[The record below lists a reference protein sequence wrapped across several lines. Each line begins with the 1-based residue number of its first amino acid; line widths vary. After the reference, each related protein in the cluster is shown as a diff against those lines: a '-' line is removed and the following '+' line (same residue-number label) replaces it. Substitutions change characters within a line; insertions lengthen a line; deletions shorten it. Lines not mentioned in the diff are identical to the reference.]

1 MGLLKSKPKMPIEEF
16 CKSFYDSQIFLVNK
30 DYWAFTLDSLKQQI
44 TEADQS
50 FSSVDTDLFWHEWT
64 ALRMVLFTSAFTIR
78 VKLKLEYMVREVIF
92 TKRYLEQIQRG
103 DLWFTL
109 LDYNDVID
117 HSVFMKADGQ
127 SAEKDSAWNRGRFA
141 FLVEPRDANMDSRWA
156 RGRVTFM
163 NSYRFGLFKEWI
175 KNNAV
180 DPQSLT
186 DEEKEKSQC
195 LSIALKGVGADIRQ
209 ADCVG
214 VKLLASR
221 LMHSL
226 GFVNN
231 LNAKA
236 KFIIAS
242 FVFGLY
248 TGVENHLKSVTLQ

>member
-1 MGLLKSKPKMPIEEF
+1 MGLLKSKPKMSIEEF

-30 DYWAFTLDSLKQQI
+30 DFWTFTLDSLRQQI
-44 TEADQS
+44 TKADQS
-50 FSSVDTDLFWHEWT
+50 FSSVDTDSFWHEWT
-64 ALRMVLFTSAFTIR
+64 ALRMALFMSAFTIR
-78 VKLKLEYMVREVIF
+78 VKLKLEYMVREVVF
-92 TKRYLEQIQRG
+92 TKRYLEQIQRV

-117 HSVFMKADGQ
+117 HSVFVKADGQ

-141 FLVEPRDANMDSRWA
+141 FLVEPQHANMDSRWA

-163 NSYRFGLFKEWI
+163 NGYRFELFKEWI
-175 KNNAV
+175 KNNVV
-180 DPQSLT
+180 DPQSPT
-186 DEEKEKSQC
+186 DEEKEKNRC

-221 LMHSL
+221 LIHSL
-226 GFVNN
+226 GFANN
-231 LNAKA
+231 MNAKA
-236 KFIIAS
+236 KFMIAS

-248 TGVENHLKSVTLQ
+248 TGVENYTKSVTLQ

>member
-1 MGLLKSKPKMPIEEF
+1 MPLFKSKSKTSIEDF

-30 DYWAFTLDSLKQQI
+30 DYWTFTIDSLRQQI
-44 TEADQS
+44 SEADQS
-50 FSSVDTDLFWHEWT
+50 FSLVDVDSFWHEWT
-64 ALRMVLFTSAFTIR
+64 ALRIALFTSAFTIR

-92 TKRYLEQIQRG
+92 TKRYLEQIQRA
-103 DLWFTL
+103 DLWHTL

-117 HSVFMKADGQ
+117 HSVFMKADAQ

-141 FLVEPRDANMDSRWA
+141 FLVEPQDANMDSSWA

-175 KNNAV
+175 KNNVV

-186 DEEKEKSQC
+186 DEEKGESQC
-195 LSIALKGVGADIRQ
+195 LSIALKGVGTDIRQ

-214 VKLLASR
+214 VRLLASR
-221 LMHSL
+221 LTHNL

-236 KFIIAS
+236 
-242 FVFGLY
+242 
-248 TGVENHLKSVTLQ
+248 E